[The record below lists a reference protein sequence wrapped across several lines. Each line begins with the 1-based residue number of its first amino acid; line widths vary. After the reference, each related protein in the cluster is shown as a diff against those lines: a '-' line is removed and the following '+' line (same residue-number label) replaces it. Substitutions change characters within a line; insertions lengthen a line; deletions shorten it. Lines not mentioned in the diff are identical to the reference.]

1 MAISQ
6 AAATVAGAAI
16 GTGGTLLG
24 NLAGAGFNKRQQERA
39 NKATKE
45 NMRYQ
50 HELDINSMNYQ
61 NMLANQNW
69 AKENERENWLLQ
81 NSKRLEVSAFRNA
94 GLNPAL
100 AGASGYQ
107 APPTMQMSSP
117 VGLSSTAPASSGY
130 TPLNFS
136 GIGTNA
142 VEGALA
148 MAQIRKLNEETRE
161 KKINNDNSES
171 QNATFAD
178 LSDLYGIPIS
188 DTGSF
193 NAVKLFQ
200 EGAQQY
206 LSRKELE
213 ETSEMRR
220 KQAEYWNS
228 NPQLQDEWKQ
238 SLIQQ
243 YRQLGEINEK
253 IKAETGKTFQEI
265 LNLKEGVKYTRQQIK
280 ESISRVD
287 KNTQDILVGIMQ
299 EAKMSEEINTMET
312 QRRLAQNM
320 DYATILKNEAE
331 AQEAGDEEEVKY
343 WHSVLMYRSHNYENL
358 VPAGIY
364 SAGNVLGAGLSFF
377 KGKGF
382 GNVRPIGF
390 VGH

>member
-320 DYATILKNEAE
+320 DYANILPLPHH
-331 AQEAGDEEEVKY
+331 QPLVLPP
-343 WHSVLMYRSHNYENL
+343 HSL
-358 VPAGIY
+358 
-364 SAGNVLGAGLSFF
+364 
-377 KGKGF
+377 K
-382 GNVRPIGF
+382 
-390 VGH
+390 